1 MATNKNHLK
10 VSTIKF
16 FIISK
21 SSFLL
26 FPVLRR
32 VYKRIFAKPQKIF
45 KDRENTVLQELYLDY
60 ILKLYVLNLLES
72 RNTII

>member
-1 MATNKNHLK
+1 MKY
-10 VSTIKF
+10 

-21 SSFLL
+21 SFLLL
-26 FPVLRR
+26 FPVLRK

-60 ILKLYVLNLLES
+60 ILKSYVLNLLES
-72 RNTII
+72 CNTII